1 MPETAWEQRSVEW
14 AVADGQHASEMAGPF
29 QVEPQSSQ
37 QSHWIAERVVLLA
50 QKMVAQHYSGGLHQR
65 CMRRVGVVVLQRW
78 NGQLVVGLAPWELML
93 DL

>member
-1 MPETAWEQRSVEW
+1 MEW

-37 QSHWIAERVVLLA
+37 QSHFAERVVLLA
-50 QKMVAQHYSGGLHQR
+50 EKMVAQHYSGELHQR
-65 CMRRVGVVVLQRW
+65 CMRRFGLVVLQRW
-78 NGQLVVGLAPWELML
+78 NGQLAVGLAPWELMR